1 MPDDFIRKSDFNP
14 NPVNVE
20 GKHRALFRMSDFA
33 QHRGLKAL
41 SDSLLAVLP
50 LAVISTILYIAI
62 AIADL
67 ATKPELIN
75 SITSLSGSPEN
86 LTTDPSLFLSFQY
99 ISPYLIFCA
108 LIPVF
113 FAVAFTFE
121 LSRKFRSQD
130 ALPVS
135 LISGVVTFIA
145 LYSPMFLISGEKIS
159 IMEFP
164 FTMMEGKPEFL
175 SGGVF
180 IAVLVSLLNYCTY
193 RLFARKGV
201 VTALPINVSDAIQGG
216 FRTVLPGTVSALIVI
231 ALVIFFHEPFG
242 QIIYQSSVW
251 MTNGLSSIYSLIIIV
266 ILVQLFAFFGI
277 QGASSVYSI
286 FWVLLLSGSIDPP
299 LWGTESKDTGFA
311 TLSTVF
317 FFVMIGGTGATL
329 SLNLAMMRA
338 KSEQIRKLG
347 NMTLIPS
354 LMNAN
359 DLIIFGLPLAFNRH
373 FIVPFFVV
381 PLLNLG
387 ITYAVFTSGL
397 ITAPALFVPPYI
409 PAPLGAFLACGG
421 NWTAAFI
428 CIVNIL
434 TGTAIYSYFLIPYDM
449 KMREFEDIPEK
460 DTYPR
465 RFPQ

>member
-1 MPDDFIRKSDFNP
+1 MRDDFIRDSDSNP
-14 NPVNVE
+14 DHVNVE
-20 GKHRALFRMSDFA
+20 DKHRMLFRMSDFA
-33 QHRGLKAL
+33 QNRGLKAL
-41 SDSLLAVLP
+41 ADSLLAVLP

-62 AIADL
+62 AIGDL
-67 ATKPELIN
+67 VSNTELLNAITAL
-75 SITSLSGSPEN
+75 SVSDEITS
-86 LTTDPSLFLSFQY
+86 DPSLFLSFKY

-113 FAVAFTFE
+113 FAVAFTYE

-135 LISGVVTFIA
+135 LISGLVTFIA
-145 LYSPMFLISGEKIS
+145 LYSPMFFISEEKIS

-164 FTMMEGKPEFL
+164 FKMMEGKPEFL
-175 SGGVF
+175 SGGIF
-180 IAVLVSLLNYCTY
+180 IAVLVSLLNYWLY
-193 RLFARKGV
+193 RRLAGKGA
-201 VTALPINVSDAIQGG
+201 VTSLPVNVSAAIQGG
-216 FRTVLPGTVSALIVI
+216 FRAVLPGTVSALIVI
-231 ALVIFFHEPFG
+231 ALVMFVHEPFG
-242 QIIYQSSVW
+242 YVLYQATIW
-251 MTNGLSSIYSLIIIV
+251 MSHGLSSVYALIIIV

-299 LWGTESKDTGFA
+299 LWGADSAGDDFA

-338 KSEQIRKLG
+338 RSEQIRKLG

-373 FIVPFFVV
+373 FIVPFFIV

-387 ITYAVFTSGL
+387 ITYAAFTTDL
-397 ITAPALFVPPYI
+397 MTAPSLFVPPYI
-409 PAPLGAFLACGG
+409 PGPLGAFLACGG
-421 NWTAAFI
+421 NWTAVVV
-428 CIVNIL
+428 CVVNIL
-434 TGTAIYSYFLIPYDM
+434 IGTAIYSYFLIPYDM
-449 KMREFEDIPEK
+449 KMREYEDIPDKEAR
-460 DTYPR
+460 PR
-465 RFPQ
+465 RSV